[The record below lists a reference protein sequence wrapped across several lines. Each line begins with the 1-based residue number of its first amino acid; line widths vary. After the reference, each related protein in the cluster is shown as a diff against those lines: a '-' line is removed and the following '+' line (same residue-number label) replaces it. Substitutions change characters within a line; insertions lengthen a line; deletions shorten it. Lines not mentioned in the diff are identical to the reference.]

1 MAVVAEHAIWLDLLS
16 ETERQQLAPGAAR
29 EVNRRPDV
37 LVVGGGIIG
46 LATAAACVRAGLRAE
61 SVVVI
66 ERAGRLGL
74 GATGGAAGLLMPE
87 SHVGVDPPWMVDL
100 FRRSLALWRDL
111 QATWPGGVGLHD
123 IEWLGLAGDPAVTAL
138 EVERPPN
145 TRGLSP
151 EDVQRLAPGLSQPT
165 PGVLVSAQARVNP
178 LRAAAS
184 LATGLNGVLTG
195 VAAEGVTIENERLT
209 RVMTSAGVFE
219 PGAVVFATGNPPS
232 MAGLELDLSADFV
245 KGHMLATEP
254 STARLPGSLSPVVS
268 PIDEGRLLIGGSVD
282 VGDSSPE
289 VRESV
294 AARMWHELQARLPE
308 AASVRLTHQW
318 CCFRP
323 HHPDSLP
330 VLDRVPGVR
339 NAWLTSGHYK
349 TGILMAPVTGQML
362 AEWLTS
368 DQPPAGVAE
377 LSASRPGLVTQ
388 PLAPRS

>member
-1 MAVVAEHAIWLDLLS
+1 MAVVAEHAVWLDLLS
-16 ETERQQLAPGAAR
+16 ETERRHLEPGAAQQP
-29 EVNRRPDV
+29 NRRPDV

-66 ERAGRLGL
+66 EREERLGL

-111 QATWPGGVGLHD
+111 ETAWPGGVGLQEID
-123 IEWLGLAGDPAVTAL
+123 WLGLAGDPALAAL
-138 EVERPPN
+138 AADPPPN
-145 TRGLSP
+145 TRPLSP
-151 EDVQRLAPGLSQPT
+151 DEIKRLVPGLSQPT
-165 PGVLVSAQARVNP
+165 AGVLASAQARVNP
-178 LRAAAS
+178 LRAVAHLAA
-184 LATGLNGVLTG
+184 GLKSVLTG
-195 VAAEGVTIENERLT
+195 VAAEGVTIQAGGLT
-209 RVMTSAGVFE
+209 RVTTSAGVFE
-219 PGAVVFATGNPPS
+219 PGAVVFATGNPPAL
-232 MAGLELDLSADFV
+232 AGLELDLPADFV

-268 PIDEGRLLIGGSVD
+268 PIDDNRLLIGGSVD

-289 VRESV
+289 VREPV

-308 AASVRLTHQW
+308 VGRVRLTHRW

-330 VLDRVPGVR
+330 VLDRVPGLR

-368 DQPPAGVAE
+368 DRPPAGVAQ
-377 LSASRPGLVTQ
+377 LAASRPGLATRPV
-388 PLAPRS
+388 APRS